1 MLSFLPSTPL
11 RHRPYLVLIQEVH
24 GGTDL
29 SPWNSMV
36 PGTDDQGLAKAGF
49 MSLPLVID
57 SGMSTQQKW
66 SKNHIPGCAE
76 LLGRRSFPPNR
87 TDSYRDDSDP
97 ESCLWVTIS
106 YLGRGS

>member
-1 MLSFLPSTPL
+1 
-11 RHRPYLVLIQEVH
+11 
-24 GGTDL
+24 
-29 SPWNSMV
+29 MV

-87 TDSYRDDSDP
+87 TASYRDDSDP
-97 ESCLWVTIS
+97 ESLLVGD
-106 YLGRGS
+106 YLPLGKRFLRIKATQREKKKKAT